1 MTNITFEAAPCC
13 GIMRRNWRAFMIKTR
28 GLRSVLLPAFL
39 LAQACLFSPARE
51 AAALTVDTSSVLSEP
66 AEQEQE
72 SIKPDPAQ
80 YLAFAVRMQRLG
92 NLPEAKRSLAEVR
105 AFYPETIWEKRASFL
120 LGLLAFKEG
129 DDHGAIA
136 LLEDSTGIDY
146 IEDYIV
152 FFQAGALMKSG
163 QYRTAAGAYDFIISS
178 YPASM
183 LRERAAFSKALALQ
197 NAGEDEQAAGALK
210 EFIHRWPKSSQIP
223 EANLRLA
230 KSLINQGFAI
240 EAVPYLKEVS
250 TGYPT
255 SAFAPDSDFLLLNLH
270 FGEENKGAFSPGE
283 RFRRAENLFVSASYN
298 KALTLYATL
307 LGESAFK
314 DKALFR
320 TAVAYSRL
328 KKYKDSEKILREYLS
343 LKEPSREAEALYWLA
358 LVSSRQ
364 GREEGVLEAE
374 KTLSAKYKNSNER
387 AKVLML
393 LAGFKSGKDPEGA
406 LLAYRA
412 VLDEFSGS
420 AVSDDAFWK
429 IAWDAYISGRYE
441 DAYDD
446 FSMYL
451 DARPNGKMTGQF
463 LYWQARSAEKLGR
476 VEEAQV
482 LFDQVCSK
490 APQSFYCLMSE
501 IRSRRP
507 DAATEVLNVG
517 LPEEGQVLPAV
528 QVSDGVKAEAPH
540 VEKAFKKDPRYG
552 AATELLLLGLYEQAS
567 TEIDSLA
574 RKHASDKASLVE
586 LAGLLYEARDYY
598 RAFRIYRTY
607 LSASNN
613 LEHIALGYPPGLVE
627 TVKEKAAVKSAD
639 PYLVAAVMREESHFN
654 PEAVSPVGAM
664 GLMQIMPS
672 TGRQIADELGEG
684 FRKTSLLEPGTS
696 IRFGSWYLGQLLKRF
711 NGDAVLTIAGYNAG
725 PNAAARWAGALP
737 KDTDEFIE
745 SIPYDETRG
754 YVKRALRSYAE
765 FLRLGGEEFR
775 ERVVRPGQRENIP
788 THNEASAGAGKEAF

>member
-1 MTNITFEAAPCC
+1 
-13 GIMRRNWRAFMIKTR
+13 MIKTK
-28 GLRSVLLPAFL
+28 GLRSVLLPAL
-39 LAQACLFSPARE
+39 LLVQVCLLSPAME
-51 AAALTVDTSSVLSEP
+51 AAAITVDTSSVLSEP
-66 AEQEQE
+66 AYKEHE

-80 YLAFAVRMQRLG
+80 YLAFAVKMQRLG
-92 NLPEAKRSLAEVR
+92 NIPEAKRSLAEVL
-105 AFYPETIWEKRASFL
+105 AFYPGTIWEKRASFL
-120 LGLLAFKEG
+120 LGLMALKEG
-129 DDHGAIA
+129 DQSAIG
-136 LLEDSTGIDY
+136 LLEDSTGIES

-152 FFQAGALMKSG
+152 FFQAEALMKSG

-183 LRERAAFSKALALQ
+183 LRERAAFSKALALEA
-197 NAGEDEQAAGALK
+197 AGEGEEASIAFRD
-210 EFIHRWPKSSQIP
+210 FIRRWPKSKQIP

-230 KSLINQGFAI
+230 RSLINQGFAI
-240 EAVPYLKEVS
+240 EAVPHLKEVS

-255 SAFAPDSDFLLLNLH
+255 SAFAVESDFLLSNID
-270 FGEENKGAFSPGE
+270 FSEENSGAFSPGE
-283 RFRRAENLFVSASYN
+283 RFRRAENLFVSANYS

-307 LGESAFK
+307 LGESAFR
-314 DKALFR
+314 DRALFR
-320 TAVAYSRL
+320 TAVAWSRL
-328 KKYKDSEKILREYLS
+328 KKYKESEKTLREYLGQ
-343 LKEPSREAEALYWLA
+343 KGPQKEAEALYWLA

-374 KTLSAKYKNSNER
+374 KVLSAKYRKSNER
-387 AKVLML
+387 ARVLML

-412 VLDEFSGS
+412 VLDEFSAS

-429 IAWDAYISGRYE
+429 IAWDAYISGRFE

-451 DARPNGKMTGQF
+451 DARPNGKLAGQF

-476 VEEAQV
+476 VEEAKV
-482 LFDQVCSK
+482 IFDRVCSK
-490 APQSFYCLMSE
+490 SPQSFYCLMAE
-501 IRSRRP
+501 VRSQGP
-507 DAATEVLNVG
+507 DTAIEVLNVNLSG
-517 LPEEGQVLPAV
+517 QGQVLQTGA
-528 QVSDGVKAEAPH
+528 SGEVKADTRLD
-540 VEKAFKKDPRYG
+540 EKSFKKDPRYD

-567 TEIDSLA
+567 MEVDSLA
-574 RKHASDKASLVE
+574 RKHASHKPSLVE

-607 LSASNN
+607 LSASNK
-613 LEHIALGYPPGLVE
+613 LEHLALGYPSGLVE

-639 PYLVAAVMREESHFN
+639 PFLVAAVMREESHFN

-672 TGRQIADELGEG
+672 TGRQIAGELGEG
-684 FRKTSLLEPGTS
+684 GFKKTSLLEPGTS

-711 NGDAVLTIAGYNAG
+711 DGDVVLTIAGYNAG

-737 KDTDEFIE
+737 RETDEFIE

-754 YVKRALRSYAE
+754 YVKRVLRSYAE
-765 FLRLGGEEFR
+765 FLRLGGEKFK
-775 ERVVRPGQRENIP
+775 ERVVRPGPVEDVP
-788 THNEASAGAGKEAF
+788 THNEASAGAF